1 MIKKID
7 KLVIQAFI
15 GPFIL
20 TFAVVV
26 FILLL
31 QFMLGYIEDL
41 VGKNLGLWVYLRL
54 IGYFS
59 INMMPAAF
67 PLAILVSSLIT
78 YGNLGEHFELTA
90 IKSAGISL
98 VRTMAPIFV
107 FVLFISLLAFYISNT
122 LVPYANLKAFSLL
135 YDVRQKKPAVSLK
148 EGAFY
153 YGIPGYAIK
162 VSKKMEDG
170 IGLKDIVIYNHTQGR
185 GNSEV
190 VLADSGTMQVVLNEK
205 YLQMELYRGRSY
217 NEIYESAT
225 SGESHQFVRNKFDYS
240 KLMFSLES
248 FKMNRTKEELFT
260 TNAVMRNFSQLSE
273 DVDSLDIEVSKIAFS
288 VKPSVINLYS
298 FYQKFPE
305 DSMLIGKVTPNK
317 QLQAGDTKSIIVNAL
332 NSARNVKNF
341 SQSFEERIKYL
352 LKERN
357 NYDIERWRK
366 VTQAVACIIMFL
378 IGAPLGAIIKKGGL
392 GLPLLISVIF
402 FVLFYVISMIG
413 NQMSKENVIPVLVGM
428 WMADFA
434 LLPIGL
440 FFMRQ
445 AKNDSR
451 LFDSDF
457 FAVYWDKFTT
467 ALKRKDGSIS

>member
-41 VGKNLGLWVYLRL
+41 VGKNLGLWVYMRL

-107 FVLFISLLAFYISNT
+107 FVLFISLLAFYISNKI
-122 LVPYANLKAFSLL
+122 VPYANLKAFSLL
-135 YDVRQKKPAVSLK
+135 YDVRQKKPAVNLK

-162 VSKKMEDG
+162 ISKKMEDG
-170 IGLKDIVIYNHTQGR
+170 IGLKDVLIYNHTQGR
-185 GNSEV
+185 GNVEV
-190 VLADSGTMQVVLNEK
+190 VLADSGTMQIVLDEK
-205 YLQMELYRGRSY
+205 YLQMELFRGRSY
-217 NEIYESAT
+217 SEIYETAT
-225 SGESHQFVRNKFDYS
+225 TGESHQFVRNKFDYS

-248 FKMNRTKEELFT
+248 FKMNKTKEELFT
-260 TNAVMRNFSQLSE
+260 SNAVMRNFSQLSN
-273 DVDSLDIEVSKIAFS
+273 DVDSIDTEVLKINQS
-288 VKPSVINLYS
+288 VKSSVINLYS
-298 FYQKFPE
+298 FYQKFP
-305 DSMLIGKVTPNK
+305 DSLSK
-317 QLQAGDTKSIIVNAL
+317 DSIIVGRALEVGDKKSIVMNAL

-341 SQSFEERIKYL
+341 AQSFEERTKYL
-352 LKERN
+352 IKERN
-357 NYDIERWRK
+357 SYDIERWRK

-392 GLPLLISVIF
+392 GLPLLISVVF
-402 FVLFYVISMIG
+402 FILFYVISMVG
-413 NQMSKENVIPVLVGM
+413 TQMSKENVIPVLVGM
-428 WMADFA
+428 WMSDLI

-445 AKNDSR
+445 ARNDSR
-451 LFDSDF
+451 LFDADF
-457 FAVYWDKFTT
+457 FAVYIDRIIT
-467 ALKRKDGSIS
+467 AIKKR